1 MSPSLMDTRDGT
13 NSPCSL
19 SAEESNS
26 NTAGSEREGDGQQVG
41 KTGGKRREK
50 NRNAARKTR
59 RKQTERADELHEEL
73 QRLEQSNSSLQ
84 NEITGLQKSLKRY
97 TKVLARHEPHCC
109 LRASASTSRKHVSA
123 SHSGGCQST
132 SGPPP
137 RFTPQAQSST
147 LATPALVSSSL
158 GLQAHLASSASPP
171 TFSLSSGF
179 SAKLVIPSYS
189 GPATLPYSV
198 PDRHSL
204 FRKEPPNTTS
214 PTGVG
219 PLCTSL
225 LSTSITPSP
234 LTAAAQPQSGREN
247 LHGTSSAHANVCFPP
262 LNSATLDAFLIKQ
275 TSVVPPYQM
284 LAVET
289 GGPVFQAC
297 PMNVPQLPLGQH
309 SGNPNGSGPL
319 LPPTLHNPAFQSP
332 QANLEL
338 PLAAAS
344 FGYRQ
349 QTTDQESLLSLLTI
363 PSPLNS
369 SCSSS
374 DTLVGQ
380 PSPSQPLLGDPSGD
394 LSLSELLEMDDWI
407 LSGTSDQ

>member
-1 MSPSLMDTRDGT
+1 MSPSLMDTRDGPS
-13 NSPCSL
+13 SPCSL

-26 NTAGSEREGDGQQVG
+26 NTAGSDREGDGQQVG

-84 NEITGLQKSLKRY
+84 NEIAGLQKNLQRY
-97 TKVLARHEPHCC
+97 TKALARHEPYCC

-123 SHSGGCQST
+123 SDSGVCQST

-137 RFTPQAQSST
+137 RFGPQATSSP
-147 LATPALVSSSL
+147 LATPPLVSSSL
-158 GLQAHLASSASPP
+158 GLQAHLSSLASPQ
-171 TFSLSSGF
+171 TFSLSSGL
-179 SAKLVIPSYS
+179 SAKHVIPSYS
-189 GPATLPYSV
+189 GPITSRYSV

-214 PTGVG
+214 PTGVT

-225 LSTSITPSP
+225 LSTSITPSI
-234 LTAAAQPQSGREN
+234 LAAAAQPQSGRDII
-247 LHGTSSAHANVCFPP
+247 HRTSSVPANACFPP
-262 LNSATLDAFLIKQ
+262 LNSGTLDAFLIKQ
-275 TSVVPPYQM
+275 TSVVPPYQH
-284 LAVET
+284 LEVEC
-289 GGPVFQAC
+289 GGPVFKAG
-297 PMNVPQLPLGQH
+297 PMNGPQLPLGRH
-309 SGNPNGSGPL
+309 CGNPNSSSPL
-319 LPPTLHNPAFQSP
+319 LPPTLQDPAVQSP

-349 QTTDQESLLSLLTI
+349 QTSNQESLLSLLTI

-369 SCSSS
+369 SSSSS
-374 DTLVGQ
+374 DALVGQ
-380 PSPSQPLLGDPSGD
+380 PSSSQLLPGNPSSD
-394 LSLSELLEMDDWI
+394 LSLSELLEIDDWI
-407 LSGTSDQ
+407 LSGASNQ

>member
-1 MSPSLMDTRDGT
+1 MSPSLMDTRDGP

-41 KTGGKRREK
+41 HTGGKRREK

-73 QRLEQSNSSLQ
+73 QHLEQSNSSLQ
-84 NEITGLQKSLKRY
+84 NEIAGLQKNLQRY
-97 TKVLARHEPHCC
+97 TKALARHEPYCC

-137 RFTPQAQSST
+137 RFAPQAPSSI
-147 LATPALVSSSL
+147 LATPPLVSSSL
-158 GLQAHLASSASPP
+158 GLQAHLSSSASPQ
-171 TFSLSSGF
+171 TFSLSSRL
-179 SAKLVIPSYS
+179 SAKLVLPSYS

-214 PTGVG
+214 PTGVT

-225 LSTSITPSP
+225 LSTSITSSI
-234 LTAAAQPQSGREN
+234 LTAAAQPQSGRDII
-247 LHGTSSAHANVCFPP
+247 HGTSSVPANACFP
-262 LNSATLDAFLIKQ
+262 LNSGTLDAFLIKQ
-275 TSVVPPYQM
+275 TSVVPPYQH

-309 SGNPNGSGPL
+309 SGNPNGSSPL
-319 LPPTLHNPAFQSP
+319 LPPTLQDPAVQSP

-338 PLAAAS
+338 PFAAAS

-349 QTTDQESLLSLLTI
+349 QTPNQESLLSLLTI

-369 SCSSS
+369 SSSS
-374 DTLVGQ
+374 DALVCQ
-380 PSPSQPLLGDPSGD
+380 PPPSQPLPGDPSSD
-394 LSLSELLEMDDWI
+394 LSLSELLEIDDWI